1 MSNHLGLL
9 KKAENKSC
17 DKLLEE
23 LFYKITVQL
32 KNYLKSNE
40 WFTERY
46 IDSVLESLTSY
57 FKLRPEKDQGINQ
70 ALVDRAHVRTIQESI
85 KALYRNSKCSDD
97 NRIILA
103 GRMKKDSDR
112 LKTYFVQKSSTV
124 TWINDVIL
132 LLAEIIEIDDPESL
146 KVVIADLILK
156 YPDVSKK
163 HIYALLNIRGNVSK
177 SCLRGTIKDAIKN
190 NNGRSSCNN
199 LFDGIKVKSSCTIL

>member
-1 MSNHLGLL
+1 M
-9 KKAENKSC
+9 
-17 DKLLEE
+17 
-23 LFYKITVQL
+23 TVQL